1 MTREYYHG
9 EEAGT
14 GSGQETGGDDA
25 AASSFEIPTSFE
37 GEVSLLRLSLLDLLP
52 FEFID
57 KRLGVSLAPPP
68 LARVPTGFL
77 ALTGLAGLGFDPKA
91 ESCSV
96 CGCSCCFF
104 CSCKIGNSY
113 VSYSFTIR

>member
-25 AASSFEIPTSFE
+25 ASSFEMATSFE

-68 LARVPTGFL
+68 PPPPLARVPTGFL
-77 ALTGLAGLGFDPKA
+77 ALTGLAGLGLDPKA

-104 CSCKIGNSY
+104 CSCKIGNGY
-113 VSYSFTIR
+113 VS